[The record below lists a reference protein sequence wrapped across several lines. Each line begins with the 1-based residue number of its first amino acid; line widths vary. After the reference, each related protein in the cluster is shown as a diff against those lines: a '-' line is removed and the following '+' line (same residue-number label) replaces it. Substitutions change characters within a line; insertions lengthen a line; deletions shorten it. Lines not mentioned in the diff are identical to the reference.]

1 VIHLTESMLEDREA
15 RPQRSDLA
23 PGVQPRV
30 ATGNFY
36 R

>member
-1 VIHLTESMLEDREA
+1 VIQLTESILEHREA

-23 PGVQPRV
+23 LGVQPRV
-30 ATGNFY
+30 ATGNIY